1 MKFQPLAEA
10 LADFKRGK
18 PLIVVDDPGRENEG
32 DVVVAAEKATP
43 AVINFMAKEARGLI
57 CVPMLGSDLDRLNV
71 HPMVERGEP
80 REAAF
85 TVSVDA
91 RKGVTT
97 GISAHDRARTVRALV
112 DPKTKPDDLRR
123 PGHIFPLRYKEGGV
137 LVRSGHT
144 EAAVDLARL
153 AGLAPAAVICEIM
166 NDDGSMSR
174 LPSLF
179 KFARR
184 HALQIVTIESLIAYR
199 RRHEKLVRRLASAN
213 LPTRYGLYQIHV
225 YEDVPTGE
233 HHVALVRGSVAGESN
248 VLVRVHS
255 SCFTGDVL
263 HSLRCD
269 CGEQLEKALEKI
281 NDEKK
286 GVLLYMHQ
294 EGRGIGLVN
303 KLHAYALQETGLDT
317 VQANLKLGFSSDLRE
332 YGIGAQILADLGL
345 STVRLLTNNPK
356 KIVGLDGYGLR
367 VTQRVPLQVPANR
380 HNRNY
385 LATKRSKMGHHLEGL

>member
-123 PGHIFPLRYKEGGV
+123 PGHIFPVALQRRRRSGSFGSHGSSGGFGPVGGV
-137 LVRSGHT
+137 GSGGG
-144 EAAVDLARL
+144 DLRNH
-153 AGLAPAAVICEIM
+153 E
-166 NDDGSMSR
+166 
-174 LPSLF
+174 
-179 KFARR
+179 
-184 HALQIVTIESLIAYR
+184 R
-199 RRHEKLVRRLASAN
+199 RRVHEPAS
-213 LPTRYGLYQIHV
+213 L
-225 YEDVPTGE
+225 
-233 HHVALVRGSVAGESN
+233 SV
-248 VLVRVHS
+248 
-255 SCFTGDVL
+255 
-263 HSLRCD
+263 
-269 CGEQLEKALEKI
+269 
-281 NDEKK
+281 
-286 GVLLYMHQ
+286 
-294 EGRGIGLVN
+294 
-303 KLHAYALQETGLDT
+303 
-317 VQANLKLGFSSDLRE
+317 
-332 YGIGAQILADLGL
+332 
-345 STVRLLTNNPK
+345 
-356 KIVGLDGYGLR
+356 
-367 VTQRVPLQVPANR
+367 
-380 HNRNY
+380 
-385 LATKRSKMGHHLEGL
+385 